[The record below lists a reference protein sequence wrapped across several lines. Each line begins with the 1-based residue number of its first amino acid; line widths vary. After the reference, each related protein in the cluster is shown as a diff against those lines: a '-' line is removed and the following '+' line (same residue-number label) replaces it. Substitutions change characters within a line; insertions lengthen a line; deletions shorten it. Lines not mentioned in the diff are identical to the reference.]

1 LNGQPPAGAAT
12 SAVPLVDHH
21 AHSVVPEVRDR
32 ATFESF
38 LSEGGTAPARGGS
51 AFCSFLG
58 ASLLRTCAP
67 VLGLAPSAS
76 AEAYLTCRT
85 ELGGEEVNRRLLRAA
100 HTDELLIDHGFR
112 EDDLL
117 SPRELSLLAA
127 TPVRLVVRLE
137 RLAETIASEGVGAT
151 AFSDRFAEG
160 LSGALSGPGAAVGC
174 KSVLAYRHGLDVD
187 PREPS
192 PADVREAAAEW
203 LTTGRP
209 PENGRISHPVLLRHL
224 VWTAL
229 RTGLPLQFHTGYGDP
244 DLELHRSNPALL
256 TGLIRLA
263 APLGAPIMLLHCYP
277 YHREA
282 AYLAAVYP
290 DVYFDIGLAINYVGY
305 RAAAV
310 LAEALEAAPF
320 HKMLYSSDAFG
331 LAELH
336 LMAAA
341 NFRHAL
347 GQALEPLATREARSE
362 EEVARAAAMIGAGN
376 ARRIY
381 QLPAGEAH

>member
-1 LNGQPPAGAAT
+1 L
-12 SAVPLVDHH
+12 PLVDHH
-21 AHSVVPEVRDR
+21 AHSVVREVRDR
-32 ATFESF
+32 ARFESF
-38 LSEGGTAPARGGS
+38 LTEAGTAPAPGHS

-76 AEAYLTCRT
+76 AEDYLTCRA
-85 ELGGEEVNRRLLRAA
+85 ELGDEEANRRLLRAA
-100 HTDELLIDHGFR
+100 HIDELLIDHGFR
-112 EDDLL
+112 SDDLL
-117 SPRELSLLAA
+117 SPRELSLLAER
-127 TPVRLVVRLE
+127 PVRLVVRLE
-137 RLAETIASEGVGAT
+137 SVAETLACEGVGAT
-151 AFSDRFAEG
+151 AFSDRFAER
-160 LSGALSGPGAAVGC
+160 LSTALSGRGAAVGC
-174 KSVLAYRHGLDVD
+174 KSVLAYRYGLDVD
-187 PREPS
+187 PREPT
-192 PADVREAAAEW
+192 PAEVREAAAEW
-203 LTTGRP
+203 LRAGRP
-209 PENGRISHPVLLRHL
+209 RENVRISHPVLLRHL

-229 RTGLPLQFHTGYGDP
+229 RTGRPLQFHTGYGDP

-263 APLGAPIMLLHCYP
+263 APVGTPIMLLHCYP

-290 DVYFDIGLAINYVGY
+290 DVHFDIGLAINYVGY
-305 RAAAV
+305 RAGAV

-347 GQALEPLATREARSE
+347 GQVLEPLATRESRSE
-362 EEVARAAAMIGAGN
+362 EEVARVAAMIGAGN